1 MTGLLGEILPEI
13 IASCLLAFGILAM
26 GVSIVCATT
35 GCVMAV
41 CERRRKKK

>member
-1 MTGLLGEILPEI
+1 MTGLLGEILPDI
-13 IASCLLAFGILAM
+13 MASCLLAFSILAL

-41 CERRRKKK
+41 IERRRKK